1 MTHASISELLTKLS
15 ARAIK
20 SGRLAAL
27 LLVATF
33 TSVMP
38 ARAQS
43 ADTWKSIAIIGGS
56 TAAGAY
62 IGHKI
67 GGSTGA
73 YVGAAVGASAGYAID
88 RRRRQNENY
97 NSDYPYGD
105 GGYYGDNGGY
115 YGNNYPYRGNGGY
128 YGDNG
133 GYYGNNYPYSGN
145 GGYYGNSRNNYP
157 YPPGYQS
164 NSYYVNDQ
172 RQVPRRR

>member
-1 MTHASISELLTKLS
+1 MTHASISELLRKLS
-15 ARAIK
+15 TRAFK
-20 SGRLAAL
+20 SSRLVAL

-62 IGHKI
+62 IGHKV
-67 GGSTGA
+67 GGSRGA

-97 NSDYPYGD
+97 NSAYPYGD

-115 YGNNYPYRGNGGY
+115 YGN
-128 YGDNG
+128 D
-133 GYYGNNYPYSGN
+133 YPYSGN
-145 GGYYGNSRNNYP
+145 GGYYGDSRNTYP
-157 YPPGYQS
+157 YPSGYQS
-164 NSYYVNDQ
+164 NSGCGNDP

>member
-1 MTHASISELLTKLS
+1 MTHAIISELLRKLS
-15 ARAIK
+15 TRAIK
-20 SGRLAAL
+20 GSRLVAL

-62 IGHKI
+62 IGHKV
-67 GGSTGA
+67 GGSRGA

-97 NSDYPYGD
+97 NRAYPNGD

-115 YGNNYPYRGNGGY
+115 YGN
-128 YGDNG
+128 D
-133 GYYGNNYPYSGN
+133 YPYSGN
-145 GGYYGNSRNNYP
+145 GGYYGDSRNPYP
-157 YPPGYQS
+157 YPSGYQS
-164 NSYYVNDQ
+164 NSDYENDQ
-172 RQVPRRR
+172 RQVPCRR